1 MYHDEFARK
10 PAKPR
15 SQGEDLLPS
24 LPLEVGG
31 GLSLGLAAS
40 LNQPIS
46 ILLFYLGGLLPLV
59 TCSLAIAAHRA
70 SELLARLAPGLR
82 TKRHPTLPGPH
93 FSAARAPRAATN
105 PLVGST
111 RSGPSMLH
119 RPAREGRPGR

>member
-15 SQGEDLLPS
+15 PHGEVALSS

-46 ILLFYLGGLLPLV
+46 MLLFYLGGLLPLV
-59 TCSLAIAAHRA
+59 TCSIAIAAHRV
-70 SELLARLAPGLR
+70 SEFLIGLAPSLKTR
-82 TKRHPTLPGPH
+82 RPSAIPIPH
-93 FSAARAPRAATN
+93 I
-105 PLVGST
+105 LGST
-111 RSGPSMLH
+111 SPMAGSRLQYRS
-119 RPAREGRPGR
+119 ARSVR